1 MKELIYSKN
10 NLVIA
15 IYAVVLITMV
25 FISKPEVEYGMTIR
39 LLLFGAAMFPLLFSS
54 KYIIFSFTCI
64 YSINSTSFCRI
75 LPSDAYYYY
84 ILIFIAFCI
93 CKRSNE
99 MFKIMWKCG
108 VAIIPFLFY

>member
-64 YSINSTSFCRI
+64 YAINST
-75 LPSDAYYYY
+75 
-84 ILIFIAFCI
+84 
-93 CKRSNE
+93 
-99 MFKIMWKCG
+99 
-108 VAIIPFLFY
+108 